1 MEKAGCGEV
10 VRSRRGITY
19 SRVCIVRV
27 DSKEGS
33 VLRIS
38 YGWLRGLR
46 WGCDLVALDWIDL
59 C

>member
-46 WGCDLVALDWIDL
+46 WGCGLVGYGLD
-59 C
+59 